1 LSDLLSSTIAK
12 PPAAAS
18 AAAPARTAPGA
29 TDILVELTAGLAA
42 GDDLRQLLDR
52 FLRPIVQVA
61 GAQAGAVRIVDAH
74 EHRMLLVGEL
84 GLPGDVRDA
93 ERSVEHDCGACGVAR
108 AGDQLAWSDS
118 ATRCAL
124 RSEVR
129 LAASGMQRVL
139 AVPLSHRGR
148 VLGLFN
154 LFFEAGREPPTD
166 VLALLKAIGDLLG
179 LALDNARLEREHLRA
194 TVLAERQA
202 MAADMHDS
210 IGQSLAFAKMRLP
223 LLQDAIRACD
233 LGHAERYFDDVRA
246 AIGQAHA
253 SLRGILTQARTPM
266 DPLGLAHALQ
276 GCVETFRRGA
286 GVRLDFVNEAG
297 GLQLNPD
304 QEAQVFHVVQEALTN
319 IARHAGAHQA
329 WLRIQPRPG
338 ARLQIVIE
346 DDGAGVASAAA
357 ELAVPEGTH
366 YGLAIMR
373 ERAQR
378 LGGVL
383 QVGAR
388 AGGGTRVQLE
398 FPLRA
403 ATQEAH

>member
-1 LSDLLSSTIAK
+1 LPELLAPTVDNTTAA
-12 PPAAAS
+12 PAAKG
-18 AAAPARTAPGA
+18 AAAPGA
-29 TDILVELTAGLAA
+29 SDILVELTAGLAA
-42 GDDLRQLLDR
+42 GGDLRQLLDR
-52 FLRPIVQVA
+52 FLRPIVQIA
-61 GAQAGAVRIVDAH
+61 GAEAGAVRILDPN

-84 GLPGDVRDA
+84 GLPGDLRDA
-93 ERSVEHDCGACGVAR
+93 ERSVEHDCGACGVAL
-108 AGDQLAWSDS
+108 AGDRLAWSDG
-118 ATRCAL
+118 ATRCAR

-129 LAASGMQRVL
+129 LRASGMQQVL

-154 LFFEAGREPPTD
+154 LFFGAGREPPAD

-223 LLQDAIRACD
+223 LLQDALRSCD
-233 LGHAERYFDDVRA
+233 QASAQRYFEDVRT

-253 SLRGILTQARTPM
+253 SLRGILTQARAPM

-276 GCVETFRRGA
+276 GCAETFRRRVGIQ
-286 GVRLDFVNEAG
+286 LDFANEAG
-297 GLQLNPD
+297 ALHLHPE
-304 QEAQVFHVVQEALTN
+304 QEAQVFHVVQESLTN
-319 IARHAGAHQA
+319 IARHAGAHHA
-329 WLRIQPRPG
+329 WLRIQTRPG
-338 ARLQIVIE
+338 ARLQIVVE
-346 DDGAGVASAAA
+346 DDGAGVTAAA
-357 ELAVPEGTH
+357 ADGAALEGTH
-366 YGLAIMR
+366 YGLEIMR
-373 ERAQR
+373 ERARR

-383 QVGAR
+383 TVGAR
-388 AGGGTRVQLE
+388 SGGGTRVQLE

-403 ATQEAH
+403 ATPEAH